1 MIKLDVES
9 AINFLKEGFREQQ
22 LDDEMII
29 MRALEYSEVNEFML
43 KKLENIFE
51 NKKTK
56 RVLFVKDQDSN

>member
-1 MIKLDVES
+1 
-9 AINFLKEGFREQQ
+9 
-22 LDDEMII
+22 MII